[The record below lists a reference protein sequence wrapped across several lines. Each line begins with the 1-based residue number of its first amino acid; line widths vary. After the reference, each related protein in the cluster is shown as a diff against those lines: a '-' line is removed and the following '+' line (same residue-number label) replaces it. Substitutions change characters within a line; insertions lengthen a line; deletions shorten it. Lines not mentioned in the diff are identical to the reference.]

1 MEPPRV
7 ASNYTLFWRKPW
19 VGHSTLLRTRLWVV
33 TQRYCLEKRLRQRLS
48 GKHNWQHAVP
58 QSTGHFRR
66 PCEAISCD
74 NVKAFSVRN
83 PFVFYLSTMSN
94 KKKKIQKSEVK
105 ISFKADELIT
115 AKNKTHAWSNSE
127 RNTYIMLSNISKGTA
142 ILHQEVASC
151 GFGKLV
157 RYNLNETLNDTVQT
171 HIINRHWMKFQNNT
185 WKRIKKKPLILRKKV
200 C

>member
-7 ASNYTLFWRKPW
+7 ASNYTLFCRKPW
-19 VGHSTLLRTRLWVV
+19 AGHSTLLRTRLWVV
-33 TQRYCLEKRLRQRLS
+33 TQRYCIEKRLRQRLS

-83 PFVFYLSTMSN
+83 SFVFYLSTMKSN
-94 KKKKIQKSEVK
+94 KKKIQKSEVK

-115 AKNKTHAWSNSE
+115 ANNE
-127 RNTYIMLSNISKGTA
+127 RIPDQTVRRTCTLCYPIFRRTRPFFIRKS
-142 ILHQEVASC
+142 QVVA
-151 GFGKLV
+151 FG
-157 RYNLNETLNDTVQT
+157 N
-171 HIINRHWMKFQNNT
+171 
-185 WKRIKKKPLILRKKV
+185 
-200 C
+200 